1 MMVLSD
7 SISKHLLWFLQLSS
21 IKLLIPCA
29 VHNSCRGNGA
39 SVIRIIPYA
48 ALHYMTYEVYR
59 DWILE
64 NNLPL
69 GSGPIVDLVAG
80 SAAGGTAVL
89 CTYPLDLAR
98 TKLAYQVCDFCCY
111 LTGNEE
117 ISFRFILLCC
127 FCIAFKVS
135 DTSQSLRVGGNGF
148 YRQQPTYSGIKEV
161 LTMAYKEGGPRGLYR
176 GIGKLH
182 KICFH

>member
-1 MMVLSD
+1 MFALNLLS
-7 SISKHLLWFLQLSS
+7 
-21 IKLLIPCA
+21 
-29 VHNSCRGNGA
+29 SCRGNGA

-69 GSGPIVDLVAG
+69 GSGPVVDLVAG

-98 TKLAYQVCDFCCY
+98 TKLAYQVPEFYY
-111 LTGNEE
+111 LD
-117 ISFRFILLCC
+117 LLET
-127 FCIAFKVS
+127 F
-135 DTSQSLRVGGNGF
+135 
-148 YRQQPTYSGIKEV
+148 
-161 LTMAYKEGGPRGLYR
+161 
-176 GIGKLH
+176 
-182 KICFH
+182 

>member
-1 MMVLSD
+1 M
-7 SISKHLLWFLQLSS
+7 FAGYGR
-21 IKLLIPCA
+21 LITLTLHRCA
-29 VHNSCRGNGA
+29 SCRGNGA

-69 GSGPIVDLVAG
+69 GSGPVVDLVAG

-98 TKLAYQVCDFCCY
+98 TKLAYQVREFEY
-111 LTGNEE
+111 VL
-117 ISFRFILLCC
+117 LLC
-127 FCIAFKVS
+127 FRSSSFVS
-135 DTSQSLRVGGNGF
+135 
-148 YRQQPTYSGIKEV
+148 
-161 LTMAYKEGGPRGLYR
+161 A
-176 GIGKLH
+176 
-182 KICFH
+182 